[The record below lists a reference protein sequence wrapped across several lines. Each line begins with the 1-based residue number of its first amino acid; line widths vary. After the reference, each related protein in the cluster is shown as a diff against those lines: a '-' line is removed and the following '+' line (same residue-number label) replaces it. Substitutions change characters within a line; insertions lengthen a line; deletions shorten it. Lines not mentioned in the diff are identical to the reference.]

1 MCYPSKNAMKK
12 LPGLSRQNDDVNKEK
27 WLGEIHI
34 DPEPPTFGTFGRV
47 GMFIGVIVICRPYET
62 WLEAFSVSGLS

>member
-12 LPGLSRQNDDVNKEK
+12 LPGLSHQNDDVNKEK

-34 DPEPPTFGTFGRV
+34 DPERKSLLVATNLPTSDFWDF
-47 GMFIGVIVICRPYET
+47 
-62 WLEAFSVSGLS
+62 W